1 MVYKKVNMKNTLCI
15 IVRKSIE
22 RDIVED
28 KTLPH
33 RIKSEVMS
41 FIFYLYN
48 SVRSFISKVLIFIK

>member
-1 MVYKKVNMKNTLCI
+1 MKNTLCI

>member
-1 MVYKKVNMKNTLCI
+1 MKNTLCI

-22 RDIVED
+22 RNSVEEE
-28 KTLPH
+28 TLPH